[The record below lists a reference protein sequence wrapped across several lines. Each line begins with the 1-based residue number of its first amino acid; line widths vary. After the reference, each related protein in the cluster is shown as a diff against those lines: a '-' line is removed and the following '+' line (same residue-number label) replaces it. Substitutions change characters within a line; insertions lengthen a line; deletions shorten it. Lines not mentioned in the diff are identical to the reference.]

1 MHEHP
6 AASPRK
12 AKSAA
17 PTAPRNNAAV
27 ERTVRWGESEEWGGE
42 TARELEEEG
51 EGGPD
56 SEAGNA
62 PPIRPAHDEA
72 ELRPLLARR
81 AARRAAQVKPAGKS
95 AQALGCRQGRDGVEG
110 DDAHWAQV
118 AANAAKRSQEEG
130 EEKEEEREEGGGE
143 GEE

>member
-56 SEAGNA
+56 SEAGKA
-62 PPIRPAHDEA
+62 PPIRPAHDAA

-81 AARRAAQVKPAGKS
+81 AARRAAQVKPK
-95 AQALGCRQGRDGVEG
+95 G
-110 DDAHWAQV
+110 DDAHRAQV
-118 AANAAKRSQEEG
+118 AANAAKQGQEEG

>member
-1 MHEHP
+1 VHEHP

-81 AARRAAQVKPAGKS
+81 AARRAAQVKPTGK
-95 AQALGCRQGRDGVEG
+95 ALGCRQGRDGVEG

-118 AANAAKRSQEEG
+118 AANAAKQGQEEG